1 MLTIVLSMFVL
12 AAIFALF
19 GRGWGLAACGL
30 LAVLGLFAA
39 IN

>member
-1 MLTIVLSMFVL
+1 MFVL

-30 LAVLGLFAA
+30 LVLLGFFTA